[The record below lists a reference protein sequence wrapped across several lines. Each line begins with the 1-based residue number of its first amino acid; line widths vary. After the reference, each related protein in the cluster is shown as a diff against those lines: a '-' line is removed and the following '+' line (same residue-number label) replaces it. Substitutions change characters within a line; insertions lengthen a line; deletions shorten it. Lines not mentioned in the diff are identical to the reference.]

1 MAQVKHEKPTE
12 ASFTQS
18 PKGKDNSRESVL
30 GEPEPWEPWETKLCL
45 WSLGIGI
52 VTLLI
57 LGFLINQFL
66 L

>member
-1 MAQVKHEKPTE
+1 MVKVKQEQSTEPPFILSTEEKGH
-12 ASFTQS
+12 F
-18 PKGKDNSRESVL
+18 RESVL

-52 VTLLI
+52 VTLLV